1 MSAREKVQRH
11 HSNLLG
17 VVGKPNTGK
26 STFFSAA
33 TLTSVEIA
41 SRPFTTIKPNR
52 GIGYIRSPCVC
63 KEFNVK
69 DNPQNSLCLDG
80 IRLIP
85 VELIDCAGLVPGA
98 WQGRGLGNQFLD
110 EIRKADALI
119 HIVDA
124 SGSTDSEGRMVKPG
138 THDPREDVK
147 FLETE
152 ITMWFSQILKRD
164 WPKLART
171 AESATTDLLTL
182 LENRLSGLAIRR
194 SHIIEA
200 LRKTALNAEK
210 PTGWSNDDLLR
221 FLNRLRSVS
230 KPMLIA
236 ANKIDLPYA
245 EENLEKLKELGYMV
259 IPCCAEAELALR
271 RAAEKELIDYRPGD
285 SDFTLLKPEEL
296 TDAQTKALQVI
307 KEKILRKFES
317 TGVQQAIDTAFFQ
330 LLNMIVVYPVE
341 DLEHL
346 SDHKGKVLPD
356 AYVVPYGTTARQL
369 AYKIHTELGEGFIYA
384 VDARKKRRIGEDHV
398 LEDRD
403 VISIVSAKKRA

>member
-1 MSAREKVQRH
+1 METY
-11 HSNLLG
+11 HSKLLG
-17 VVGKPNTGK
+17 IVGKPNTGK

-33 TLTSVEIA
+33 TLVPVEIA
-41 SRPFTTIKPNR
+41 SYPFTTIKPNR

-63 KEFNVK
+63 KEFNVN

-124 SGSTDSEGRMVKPG
+124 AGATDSEGKKCKPG
-138 THDPREDVK
+138 THDPTEDVK

-152 ITMWFSQILKRD
+152 ITMWLAQILKRD

-182 LENRLSGLAIRR
+182 LENRLSGLAIKR
-194 SHIIEA
+194 SHITEA
-200 LRKTALNAEK
+200 LRKTTLNAEN
-210 PTGWSNDDLLR
+210 PTGWSNDDLTEFLDVLR
-221 FLNRLRSVS
+221 KVS

-236 ANKIDLPYA
+236 ANKIDLPHA
-245 EENLEKLKELGYMV
+245 EENVESLKKLGYTV
-259 IPCCAEAELALR
+259 IPCSAEAELALR
-271 RAAEKELIDYRPGD
+271 RAAEKKLIDYKPGD
-285 SDFTLLKPEEL
+285 YNFTIAKSQEL
-296 TDAQTKALQVI
+296 TDSQRKALQI
-307 KEKILRKFES
+307 IREKILQKFES
-317 TGVQQAIDTAFFQ
+317 TGVQQAINMAFFQ

-346 SDHKGKVLPD
+346 SDHEGRVLPD
-356 AYVVPYGTTARQL
+356 AYLVPYGTTARQL
-369 AYKIHTELGEGFIYA
+369 AYKVHTELGESFIYA
-384 VDARKKRRIGEDHV
+384 MEAREKKRVGEDHV
-398 LEDRD
+398 LKDRD
-403 VISIVSAKKRA
+403 VISIASAKKRV

>member
-1 MSAREKVQRH
+1 MV
-11 HSNLLG
+11 G

-26 STFFSAA
+26 STFFSAT
-33 TLTSVEIA
+33 TLTPVEIA

-63 KEFNVK
+63 KEFNVT

-98 WQGRGLGNQFLD
+98 WQGKGLGNQFLD

-124 SGSTDSEGRMVKPG
+124 SGSTDSEGKMVKPG
-138 THDPREDVK
+138 THDPGEDVK

-152 ITMWFSQILKRD
+152 ITMWFNQILKKD

-171 AESATTDLLTL
+171 AESATTDLLPL
-182 LENRLSGLAIRR
+182 LENRLSGLAIKRN
-194 SHIIEA
+194 HIIEA

-210 PTGWSNDDLLR
+210 PTKWTNDDLLK
-221 FLNRLRSVS
+221 FLDTLRRVS
-230 KPMLIA
+230 KPTLIA

-245 EENLEKLKELGYMV
+245 EENLEKLKELDYMF

-285 SDFTLLKPEEL
+285 SDFTIVKPEKL
-296 TDAQTKALQVI
+296 TDVQTKALQVI
-307 KEKILRKFES
+307 KEKILQKFKS
-317 TGVQQAIDTAFFQ
+317 TGVQQAINMAFFQ

-384 VDARKKRRIGEDHV
+384 VDVRKKRRIGENHV
-398 LEDRD
+398 LKDRD
-403 VISIVSAKKRA
+403 VVSIVSAKKRA

>member
-1 MSAREKVQRH
+1 
-11 HSNLLG
+11 
-17 VVGKPNTGK
+17 
-26 STFFSAA
+26 
-33 TLTSVEIA
+33 VEIA

-63 KEFNVK
+63 KEFNVI
-69 DNPQNSLCLDG
+69 DNPQNSLCIDG

-98 WQGRGLGNQFLD
+98 WQGKGLGNQFLD

-124 SGSTDSEGRMVKPG
+124 SGSTDSEGKMVKPG
-138 THDPREDVK
+138 THDPGEDVK

-152 ITMWFSQILKRD
+152 ITMWFNQILKKD

-182 LENRLSGLAIRR
+182 LENRLSGLAIKRN
-194 SHIIEA
+194 HIIEA
-200 LRKTALNAEK
+200 LRKTALNTEK
-210 PTGWSNDDLLR
+210 PTKWTNDDLLK
-221 FLNRLRSVS
+221 FLDTLRSVS
-230 KPMLIA
+230 KPTLIA

-245 EENLEKLKELGYMV
+245 EENLEKLKELDYMF

-285 SDFTLLKPEEL
+285 SDFTIVKSEKL
-296 TDAQTKALQVI
+296 TDVQTKALQVI
-307 KEKILRKFES
+307 KEKILRKFAS
-317 TGVQQAIDTAFFQ
+317 TGVQQAINMAFFQ

-384 VDARKKRRIGEDHV
+384 VDVRKKRRIGENHV
-398 LEDRD
+398 LKDRD
-403 VISIVSAKKRA
+403 VVSIVSAKKRA

>member
-1 MSAREKVQRH
+1 MV
-11 HSNLLG
+11 G
-17 VVGKPNTGK
+17 IVGKPNTGK

-33 TLTSVEIA
+33 TLVPVEIA
-41 SRPFTTIKPNR
+41 SYPFTTIKPNR

-80 IRLIP
+80 VRLIP

-124 SGSTDSEGRMVKPG
+124 AGATDSEGKMCKPG
-138 THDPREDVK
+138 TRDPGEDVK

-152 ITMWFSQILKRD
+152 ITMWLVQMLQRD

-171 AESATTDLLTL
+171 AESTTTDLLTL
-182 LENRLSGLAIRR
+182 LENRLSGLAIKR

-200 LRKTALNAEK
+200 LRKTALNADK
-210 PTGWSNDDLLR
+210 PTEWSDDDLVRFVDMLR
-221 FLNRLRSVS
+221 IVS

-245 EENLEKLKELGYMV
+245 EENVERLKSLGHTV

-271 RAAEKELIDYRPGD
+271 RAAEKELIDYKPGD
-285 SDFTLLKPEEL
+285 CNFAITKPEEL
-296 TDAQTKALQVI
+296 TDFQKKGLQMI
-307 KEKILRKFES
+307 REKVLQKFES
-317 TGVQQAIDTAFFQ
+317 TGVQQAINMAFFQ

-341 DLEHL
+341 NLEGL
-346 SDHKGKVLPD
+346 SDHKGRVLPD
-356 AYVVPYGTTARQL
+356 AYIVPYGTTARQL
-369 AYKIHTELGEGFIYA
+369 AYKVHTELGESFIYA
-384 VDARKKRRIGEDHV
+384 VDAHEKKRIGEDHV
-398 LEDRD
+398 LKDRD

>member
-1 MSAREKVQRH
+1 MV
-11 HSNLLG
+11 G

-33 TLTSVEIA
+33 TLTHVEIA

-63 KEFNVK
+63 KDFNVK

-124 SGSTDSEGRMVKPG
+124 SGSTDSEGKMVKPG

-152 ITMWFSQILKRD
+152 ITMWFNQILKKD

-182 LENRLSGLAIRR
+182 LENRLSGLAIKR

-200 LRKTALNAEK
+200 LRKTTLNAEK
-210 PTGWSNDDLLR
+210 PTKWTNDDLLK
-221 FLNRLRSVS
+221 FLDTLRGVS
-230 KPMLIA
+230 KPTLIV

-259 IPCCAEAELALR
+259 ISCCAEAELALR
-271 RAAEKELIDYRPGD
+271 RATEKELIDYRPGD
-285 SDFTLLKPEEL
+285 SDFTLVKPEEL
-296 TDAQTKALQVI
+296 TNVQTKALQVI
-307 KEKILRKFES
+307 KEKILRKFKS
-317 TGVQQAIDTAFFQ
+317 TGVQQAINMAFFQ

-356 AYVVPYGTTARQL
+356 AYVVPYGTNARQL

-384 VDARKKRRIGEDHV
+384 VDARKKRRIGENHV

-403 VISIVSAKKRA
+403 VVSIVSAKKRA

>member
-1 MSAREKVQRH
+1 MCARGKVQKY
-11 HSNLLG
+11 HSFLCG

-26 STFFSAA
+26 STFFSAT
-33 TLTSVEIA
+33 TLTPVEIA
-41 SRPFTTIKPNR
+41 SYPFTTIKPNR

-63 KEFNVK
+63 KEFNVT

-98 WQGRGLGNQFLD
+98 WQGKGLGNQFLD

-124 SGSTDSEGRMVKPG
+124 SGSTDSEGKMVKLG

-152 ITMWFSQILKRD
+152 ITMWFNQILKKD

-171 AESATTDLLTL
+171 AESVTTDLLTL
-182 LENRLSGLAIRR
+182 LENRLSGLAIKRN
-194 SHIIEA
+194 HIIEA
-200 LRKTALNAEK
+200 LRKTALNSEK
-210 PTGWSNDDLLR
+210 PTKWTNDDLLK
-221 FLNRLRSVS
+221 FLDTLRSVS
-230 KPMLIA
+230 KPTLIA

-245 EENLEKLKELGYMV
+245 EENLEKLKERDYML

-285 SDFTLLKPEEL
+285 NDFTIMKPEKL
-296 TDAQTKALQVI
+296 TDVQTKALQVI
-307 KEKILRKFES
+307 KEKILQKFKS
-317 TGVQQAIDTAFFQ
+317 TGVQQAINMAFFQ

-356 AYVVPYGTTARQL
+356 AYVVPYGTTAHQL

-384 VDARKKRRIGEDHV
+384 VDVRKKRRIGENHV
-398 LEDRD
+398 LKDRD
-403 VISIVSAKKRA
+403 VVSIVSAKKRA